1 MGKCHVCGNPM
12 ETIKDQP
19 YEYSECGLNVTLLG
33 ITQYRCHQCGEE
45 FAAIPSPQKLHK
57 VIGIEICRNKKA
69 LLKPAEI
76 VFLRKELR
84 LKAKELARI
93 LGVSDSV
100 VSRWENGRADIG
112 EGNDRLLRSIF
123 LSCALDSTP
132 GLDCSLSMLDV
143 LKNLPPRRKEIDQ
156 PTAIRLNPQEWLL
169 ADGIAA
175 A

>member
-1 MGKCHVCGNPM
+1 MDKCHVCGNPL

-19 YEYSECGLNVTLLG
+19 YEYSECGLNVTLLD
-33 ITQYRCHQCGEE
+33 ITQYRCQQCGEE

-100 VSRWENGRADIG
+100 VSRWENSKAEIG

-123 LSCALDSTP
+123 LSCALVSTP
-132 GLDCSLSMLDV
+132 GLDSSLSMLDV
-143 LKNLPPRRKEIDQ
+143 SRIAQRK
-156 PTAIRLNPQEWLL
+156 L
-169 ADGIAA
+169 
-175 A
+175 